1 MRPEKLSHTTAKP
14 SMSKNPHQ
22 RTHHPEEDGGHGA
35 GIKDD
40 YILGATTPRQG
51 A

>member
-22 RTHHPEEDGGHGA
+22 HPHPHEEDGTIGA

-40 YILGATTPRQG
+40 YILGATTPHQG